1 MSRKYR
7 AIWVTLLAM
16 LLLLGLTGAAL
27 AGDDAARVA
36 AQVNQ
41 LRQQAGVPAV
51 QLDSALCQLAQ
62 AKAQDMV
69 QNNYFGQTSPTY
81 GSFSSMLKKFNIS
94 YSSAAQCLVRS
105 GSLDRAQQVLQ
116 NFSSNRSVMLDKKY
130 DRLGVGVATKGYYTY
145 LVEVY
150 VQSCQPGSSS
160 GSCPGTTP
168 STGGQSGSGSQPGS
182 DSGNQSGTTPGG
194 STTPTGPA
202 PGSGSSTPV
211 AGLTADEQKMV
222 DMVNAE
228 RAARGLSPLKVNLE
242 LTKVARL
249 KAKDMI
255 DNNYFSHTSPTYGSP
270 FDMMKQFDITY
281 RAAGENLAGAPD
293 VNTAHTNLMN
303 SPGHRANILNASF
316 TEVGIGILP
325 GSIYGK
331 IFVQMFIG

>member
-16 LLLLGLTGAAL
+16 LLLLGLSGAAL

-51 QLDSALCQLAQ
+51 QLDSTLCQLAQ
-62 AKAQDMV
+62 LKAQDMV

-94 YSSAAQCLVRS
+94 YTSAAQCLVRS
-105 GSLDRAQQVLQ
+105 TSLDRAQQALQ
-116 NFSSNRSVMLDKKY
+116 NSSSNRKVLLDKKY
-130 DRLGVGVATKGYYTY
+130 GRLGVGVAKKGSYTY
-145 LVEVY
+145 LVEVF
-150 VQSCQPGSSS
+150 VQSCQPGS
-160 GSCPGTTP
+160 
-168 STGGQSGSGSQPGS
+168 GSGSQPGN
-182 DSGNQSGTTPGG
+182 SGGSQSGSAPGG
-194 STTPTGPA
+194 STTPTVPA
-202 PGSGSSTPV
+202 PGTGSSTPV

-222 DMVNAE
+222 DLVNAE
-228 RAARGLSPLKVNLE
+228 RAAQGLAPLKVNLE
-242 LTKVARL
+242 LTRVARL

-270 FDMMKQFDITY
+270 FDMMKQFGITY
-281 RAAGENLAGAPD
+281 RTAGENLAGAPD

-303 SPGHRANILNASF
+303 SPGHRANILNANF
-316 TEVGIGILP
+316 KEVGIGVLE

>member
-16 LLLLGLTGAAL
+16 LLLLGLSGAAL

-51 QLDSALCQLAQ
+51 QLDSTLCQLAQ
-62 AKAQDMV
+62 LKAQDMV

-94 YSSAAQCLVRS
+94 YSNAAQCLVRS
-105 GSLDRAQQVLQ
+105 TSLDRAQQALQ
-116 NFSSNRSVMLDKKY
+116 NSSSNRKVLLDKKY
-130 DRLGVGVATKGYYTY
+130 GRLGVGVAKKGSYTY
-145 LVEVY
+145 LVEVF
-150 VQSCQPGSSS
+150 VQSCQPGSGSS
-160 GSCPGTTP
+160 
-168 STGGQSGSGSQPGS
+168 SQPGN
-182 DSGNQSGTTPGG
+182 SGGSRSGSAPGG
-194 STTPTGPA
+194 STTPTVPA

-222 DMVNAE
+222 DLVNAE
-228 RAARGLSPLKVNLE
+228 RAAQGLAPLKVNLE
-242 LTKVARL
+242 LTRVARL

-270 FDMMKQFDITY
+270 FDMMKQFGITY
-281 RAAGENLAGAPD
+281 RTAGENLAGAPD

-316 TEVGIGILP
+316 KEVGIGILP
-325 GSIYGK
+325 GSVYGK